1 MSDECLITKEQ
12 RFSYCYVCQ
21 AVTRKFT
28 LAGKAL
34 ALRVNY
40 EISSSAAH
48 IEKDLDL
55 RSRLLTMI
63 TSTSVTTRDSL
74 GAERSK
80 ETFYMSIFF
89 GAKKRTKR
97 NIIHSFLRPCG
108 SKRHSRV
115 FIIHSLAQRTN
126 QETSTLT
133 KPSPILEG
141 LTRKSQKPTTS

>member
-108 SKRHSRV
+108 SKRHSRALRREERSKETIYHS
-115 FIIHSLAQRTN
+115 FFGAKNEPRNIH
-126 QETSTLT
+126 
-133 KPSPILEG
+133 PH
-141 LTRKSQKPTTS
+141 